1 MESADA
7 PSERLIDELAVAAA
21 AGDRAARARCA
32 EVAFPLVRKLALRYC
47 DRGVSRQD
55 LEQEVALGLLRALE
69 RYDPTRGTPFLA
81 WAQIWIRQTLQQ
93 AIAENSRPLRLTRY
107 ALWDLHELKSAQERL
122 WQETRAEPTP
132 MQLAEALR
140 WPLERV
146 EQVLL
151 SGQTAEHPDAL
162 DLVDDPLTP
171 DAFEDVIARV
181 TADQLRPLL
190 LELPERDRE
199 ILTRRA
205 NDQTLRTIAR
215 SLGLSHQR
223 VAALEERALS
233 RLSARAAPAEGP
245 DPAVEGVPPRGSAP
259 HDRV

>member
-1 MESADA
+1 MEPAA
-7 PSERLIDELAVAAA
+7 EPLERQIEELAAAAA
-21 AGDRAARARCA
+21 AGDRAARARCV
-32 EVAFPLVRKLALRYC
+32 EVAFPVVRELALRYSE
-47 DRGVSRQD
+47 RGVSRQD

-69 RYDPTRGTPFLA
+69 RYDPARGTPFLA

-107 ALWDLHELKSAQERL
+107 ALWDLHEAQVHPGAPLAGDAR
-122 WQETRAEPTP
+122 EPTA

-171 DAFEDVIARV
+171 AAFDDVIARV

-205 NDQTLRTIAR
+205 NDETLRTIAR

-223 VAALEERALS
+223 VAALEERAFS
-233 RLSARAAPAEGP
+233 KVRAAADITSG
-245 DPAVEGVPPRGSAP
+245 AGRA
-259 HDRV
+259 